1 MKKFFKSMLSS
12 ASGDVSSKRVI
23 AFIGFLAL
31 AGTMIANSFT
41 HEEIKPSAEL
51 VSAGEYVTIACL
63 FGTSLDNFAA
73 PKRPKKDEETEG

>member
-1 MKKFFKSMLSS
+1 MLSS

-23 AFIGFLAL
+23 AFVGFLAL
-31 AGTMIANSFT
+31 AGTMIVNSNT

-51 VSAGEYVTIACL
+51 VSAVEYITIACL

-73 PKRPKKDEETEG
+73 PKRPNKTEE

>member
-1 MKKFFKSMLSS
+1 MLSS

-23 AFIGFLAL
+23 AFLGFLAL
-31 AGTMIANSFT
+31 AVTMIINSQT

-51 VSAGEYVTIACL
+51 VSAVEYITIACL

-73 PKRPKKDEETEG
+73 PKKPNHKDEA